1 MKKRPIKTIMRA
13 LFPSL
18 FILARGMK
26 LLFSEKSFLVKSGYV
41 ESIKTRRPCTKD
53 GNPLPWMNYQVIHFL
68 NDRLHKG
75 LEMFEYG
82 SGYSTAYY
90 AERAGAITSVEHHK
104 GWFDIVE
111 QTKPNNATLFY
122 RGLDDSDAYCN
133 CSSTQGK
140 AFDIVVVDGR
150 ERVKCMESALK
161 SLKDGGVILLD
172 DSLRSRYQS
181 GIDLMLENGFRKLDF
196 LGLKPGGL
204 GAHQTTIFYKDNNC
218 LKL

>member
-13 LFPSL
+13 IFPDLFVLS
-18 FILARGMK
+18 RGLK
-26 LLFSEKSFLVKSGYV
+26 LLFSKNSFLVKRGYV
-41 ESIKTRRPCTKD
+41 ESIKKRRPCTID
-53 GNPLPWMNYQVIHFL
+53 GKPLPWMNYQVIHFL
-68 NDRLHKG
+68 NDRLHKD

-82 SGYSTAYY
+82 SGYSTEYY
-90 AERAGAITSVEHHK
+90 AERVGAITSVEHHK

-111 QTKPNNATLFY
+111 QTKPSNATLLY
-122 RGLDDSDAYCN
+122 RALDGDDGYRN
-133 CSSTQGK
+133 CSSTQEK
-140 AFDIVVVDGR
+140 AFDIIVVDGR

-172 DSLRSRYQS
+172 DSLRSRYQ
-181 GIDLMLENGFRKLDF
+181 GGVELMLENGFRKLEF

-204 GAHQTTIFYKDNNC
+204 SAHQTTIFYKDNNC